1 MRSLLLTV
9 ALVCSTVSASAQ
21 APVLHAKLIPASKI
35 IVGQPVRLVV
45 EVLVPNFFTGAPDFP
60 TFELENAIVVLPEE
74 TAENFNE
81 LVNGQPYS
89 GIRRTYLLYPQL
101 AGDFRLPSAQ
111 VGVVYASAPP
121 KTAEAH
127 LVLPPLT
134 FHADVPT
141 AAQGL
146 PYFLPTTQLTLQQ
159 RWSTPLNKLRVGDTV
174 ERTITITALKMRAM
188 LIPPLPFEAPAGVKV
203 YSEEPKVQDQNTDRG
218 EFVLGRRIEVAKYFL
233 QKEGDYTLPAIELKW
248 WDLDTSRL
256 VTATLPAVHFV
267 TAPNPDYVQ
276 ELPPEPEI
284 ATAAPPS
291 SASQNSLYRKII
303 SITPWLLSALL
314 LLWMAYR
321 YIPRLTRYSKTRRK
335 QHKQS
340 EEVYFRTLIRACR
353 HNDSQATYR
362 SLLLWLGKSEFGNRL
377 DRFLYLSNDE
387 ELTQQVNALT
397 ETIYATTPGKTWSG
411 RTMANRL
418 RKHRDKRRSAR
429 QQRTELPSLNPN
441 ADRCDV
447 PVL

>member
-21 APVLHAKLIPASKI
+21 APILHAKLVPADKI

-81 LVNGQPYS
+81 PVNGQTYS

-101 AGDFRLPSAQ
+101 AGDFRLPSPQ

-127 LVLPPLT
+127 LTLPPLT
-134 FHADVPT
+134 FHADVPA

-146 PYFLPTTQLTLQQ
+146 PYFLPTTQLTVQQ

-174 ERTITITALKMRAM
+174 ERTVTITALKMRAM
-188 LIPPLPFEAPAGVKV
+188 LIPPLPFEAPAGIKV

-218 EFVLGRRIEVAKYFL
+218 EFVLGRRIEVAKYFIH
-233 QKEGDYTLPAIELKW
+233 KEGDYTLPAIELTW
-248 WDLDTSRL
+248 WNLDTGRL
-256 VTATLPAVHFV
+256 VTATLPPVHFAA
-267 TAPNPDYVQ
+267 APNPDYVQ

-284 ATAAPPS
+284 ATAVQPS
-291 SASQNSLYRKII
+291 SSRQNSLYRKII
-303 SITPWLLSALL
+303 SVTPWLLSALL

-321 YIPRLTRYSKTRRK
+321 YIPRLILFLNTRRK
-335 QHKQS
+335 EHSQS
-340 EEVYFRTLIRACR
+340 EEVYFQTLISACR
-353 HNDSQATYR
+353 RNEPHATYR
-362 SLLLWLGKSEFGNRL
+362 WLLRWLGSSEFGNRL
-377 DRFLYLSNDE
+377 DRFLYQSNDE

-397 ETIYATTPGKTWSG
+397 ETIYAATPSKTWNG
-411 RTMANRL
+411 RIMANRL
-418 RKHRDKRRSAR
+418 RKHRDKQKLEPQLRM
-429 QQRTELPSLNPN
+429 ELPSLNP
-441 ADRCDV
+441 
-447 PVL
+447 